1 MVQLKNS
8 SQIKNVKNAAKQ
20 GYTKIKGESSCSKFA
35 RTKIIRTPTANKIP
49 STPQRI
55 HAGKNDPRMLKVGA
69 REHPVANRMTN
80 AQKAIAAPRNTAG
93 RRSGFNFV
101 LVLWS
106 LRIEK

>member
-8 SQIKNVKNAAKQ
+8 SQIENVKNAAKQ
-20 GYTKIKGESSCSKFA
+20 GYTRIKGESSCSKFV
-35 RTKIIRTPTANKIP
+35 RTKKIRTPTASKIP
-49 STPQRI
+49 ITPHRI

-69 REHPVANRMTN
+69 REHPVASRMTN
-80 AQKAIAAPRNTAG
+80 AQSVVAAVRNTRAG
-93 RRSGFNFV
+93 KIGLNLV